1 MHFSVKLF
9 PILLLLLFLLEELGV
24 SLFDEA
30 FGGLDLLL
38 GVVGDDYFLD
48 SIVHS
53 NILNIISHIHEYLK

>member
-9 PILLLLLFLLEELGV
+9 PILLFLLFLLEELGV